1 MFGHR
6 SDGKKIKKLTPI
18 FKIMPCVMLDRADS
32 QVYFKQ
38 DIALKYLDEYIDR
51 KAKEGIR
58 LSYMNI
64 IYAAIVRIIGERPR
78 LNRFAMNGALYQ
90 RDKIYVS
97 LVIKKSLTDD
107 GVETPLKLPFNGDE
121 NIFEIK
127 EKLDAAIEKNKDIEV
142 SNKTDKLVSILSAIP
157 SGLIRAIVKFLMFL
171 DKHGVM
177 PKKII
182 EASPFHTSVFLTNV
196 GSLGIDSIYHHIY
209 NFGTTSMFFSMGKKK
224 KSYIYEDDEI
234 KEEKCITIAFVGDER
249 ICDGHYYASSFKQL
263 NKYLKKPELLEKAPK
278 SVTTDDTNEKI
289 EID

>member
-90 RDKIYVS
+90 RNNIYVS

-224 KSYIYEDDEI
+224 KSYIYEDEEF
-234 KEEKCITIAFVGDER
+234 KEEKCITLAFVGDER
-249 ICDGHYYASSFKQL
+249 ICDGYYYASSFKL
-263 NKYLKKPELLEKAPK
+263 LSKYLKKPELLEENGE
-278 SVTTDDTNEKI
+278 VEK
-289 EID
+289 ELV